1 MAKII
6 VTSRYLKSGARG
18 NLKNY
23 VKYIA
28 MRPNAVH
35 NSAPATE
42 KQRALIA
49 SLIQD
54 FPDCMTT
61 AEYLQYA
68 ANNTQQNASALI
80 DSVVEENADRVV
92 TREKYIGYLAHRP
105 GAVKVNGHALF
116 GQTNEPID
124 LNAAADEIANHSGN
138 VWTHVVSLRRADAQ
152 QMGYEMLDAW
162 RGLVRRQ
169 MPNIAKQMKNDLR
182 NLRWYAAFHD
192 KETNPHVHIVVYSV
206 DPKEGFLI
214 ERGIEKIRSGFAND
228 VYADE
233 LHHLYEQ
240 QTDVRDLLKRSTAE
254 QMRELVKHISE
265 SGYGNDELSA
275 LLMQL
280 KQQLANAKGKK
291 VYGYLKQDAKRTV
304 DAIFALLAKH
314 PDIQKMYALWCEM
327 EQRKHDVYSCAK
339 VMFPPI
345 TENPQFRSVKNMIVR
360 AVDEMQLAPP
370 LDAEELQP
378 EDFAWDDNADTAC
391 TEVQQ
396 NAIVLID
403 AIPEG
408 GAAATMLGLFA
419 SVSRVIADD
428 YRHQERQFRSRV
440 DRKLRRMIQKQKEAI
455 GLKSEG
461 S

>member
-23 VKYIA
+23 VNYIA
-28 MRPNAVH
+28 TRPNAVH
-35 NSAPATE
+35 TSAPATE

-54 FPDCMTT
+54 FPDCMTS

-68 ANNTQQNASALI
+68 ANSTQQNASTLI
-80 DSVVEENADRVV
+80 DSVVEEYADRVV
-92 TREKYIGYLAHRP
+92 TREKYIRYLAHRP
-105 GAVKVNGHALF
+105 GAVKVQNHALF
-116 GQTNEPID
+116 GQTDEPID
-124 LNAAADEIANHSGN
+124 LNAVADEIANHSGN

-152 QMGYEMLDAW
+152 QMGYETLDAW
-162 RGLVRRQ
+162 RDLVRRQ
-169 MPNIAKQMKNDLR
+169 MPSIAKQMKIDLN

-192 KETNPHVHIVVYSV
+192 KETNPHVHIVVYSA
-206 DPKEGFLI
+206 DPKEGFLTA
-214 ERGIEKIRSGFAND
+214 RGIEKIRSGFAND

-233 LHHLYEQ
+233 LHHIYAQ
-240 QTDVRDLLKRSTAE
+240 QTDVRDLLKRSTAD

-275 LLMQL
+275 LLMKL

-291 VYGYLKQDAKRTV
+291 VYGYLKQDTKRMV

-327 EQRKHDVYSCAK
+327 EQRKHDVYSSAK
-339 VMFPPI
+339 VTFPPM

-360 AVDEMQLAPP
+360 AVDEMQLVPP

-391 TEVQQ
+391 TEVRQ
-396 NAIVLID
+396 NGIILLD
-403 AIPEG
+403 AIPDG
-408 GAAATMLGLFA
+408 GAAETVFGLVI
-419 SVSRVIADD
+419 SLSRVIEDD
-428 YRHQERQFRSRV
+428 YRHQERQFRSSI
-440 DRKLRRMIQKQKEAI
+440 DSKLRRMIQRQKEAI